1 MQFKNIPPTYLWS
14 QFYPITYNLTFKGLV
29 GMQMEFTTVFILTFD
44 YYEVFEQ
51 PKSAGTPSKGEKDS
65 KTRHYPP

>member
-1 MQFKNIPPTYLWS
+1 
-14 QFYPITYNLTFKGLV
+14 
-29 GMQMEFTTVFILTFD
+29 MQMEFTTVFILTFD